1 MPPAEEA
8 GLLTDLTIP
17 QPKAVVAYRLCGPAQ
32 AKRINYERRQMHTYC
47 NKWPLRPRGS
57 LLPYEL
63 KCQHSRSATEC
74 TSLKC
79 PQQQKLQ
86 DWPRGTDAPQFI
98 WVPSSRRQHSP
109 HPMVGRPLIGW
120 GLLVCTLYHPALNG
134 REASDWLRPVPC
146 QREGDKL
153 PKGPYQS
160 GNRYSTSVHLPGH
173 LACDP
178 SSRRE
183 ASHVSS
189 QGKEAIFV
197 THDTLP
203 QVVKASTLY
212 YKNKNVF
219 TRITE

>member
-1 MPPAEEA
+1 
-8 GLLTDLTIP
+8 
-17 QPKAVVAYRLCGPAQ
+17 
-32 AKRINYERRQMHTYC
+32 MHTYC
-47 NKWPLRPRGS
+47 NKRPLGPRGS
-57 LLPYEL
+57 LLPCEL
-63 KCQHSRSATEC
+63 KCQRSWSANNC

-86 DWPRGTDAPQFI
+86 DWPQGTNAPQFI
-98 WVPSSRRQHSP
+98 WVSSSRWQHSP
-109 HPMVGRPLIGW
+109 HPVVGRPLIGW
-120 GLLVCTLYHPALNG
+120 GLLVCVLYCPTLNG
-134 REASDWLRPVPC
+134 GKASDWLRPVPC
-146 QREGDKL
+146 QWEGDKL

-160 GNRYSTSVHLPGH
+160 GNGYSTRVHLPGH

-203 QVVKASTLY
+203 QVVKASSLY
-212 YKNKNVF
+212 YKNKNY
-219 TRITE
+219 IYKNSQHN